1 MGKYGIHTFE
11 KAVVRVSWVVP
22 EIVNRPIVMYE
33 IERATS
39 GLDVYLEGA
48 CTIEELHY
56 EKVDSLA
63 LHSDSHLSSAWSLYF
78 PILAS

>member
-56 EKVDSLA
+56 EKVIPRAASVFGS
-63 LHSDSHLSSAWSLYF
+63 HSDSHLSCA
-78 PILAS
+78 